1 MFQPLPR
8 KMLGRR
14 QHRRTQTTNFVHK
27 RKKRNTIKSEF
38 RRVNVQTAETWQF
51 IQRQVPILVG
61 FQKKAHRNS
70 DAKHRNHANK
80 DIGDEALENIQD
92 RYSSNVGKIL
102 HMIVVN
108 AELKKRTMM
117 NG

>member
-1 MFQPLPR
+1 MSTFRQ
-8 KMLGRR
+8 RR
-14 QHRRTQTTNFVHK
+14 RGNSFSARCKSWSDSEENTQ
-27 RKKRNTIKSEF
+27 
-38 RRVNVQTAETWQF
+38 
-51 IQRQVPILVG
+51 
-61 FQKKAHRNS
+61 RNS
-70 DAKHRNHANK
+70 DAKHRNHAKKN
-80 DIGDEALENIQD
+80 IGDEAPKNIQD